1 MINFKRLYNFLQMI
15 IEFFNYI
22 FFFYYNLVSINK
34 GYSLIFESLVSKIWF
49 DSVPKFSIISYSLNI
64 QIVAENLLQKLS
76 TMISLSFIGK
86 EISSTII
93 FSILIEKA
101 SPSHNC
107 HKSDI
112 YGRKIHL
119 KTIQLTNYKL
129 TRNLIELCKLYL
141 IWEIR
146 PRVLCKGCVETGTKN
161 TQLPITNI

>member
-1 MINFKRLYNFLQMI
+1 
-15 IEFFNYI
+15 
-22 FFFYYNLVSINK
+22 
-34 GYSLIFESLVSKIWF
+34 
-49 DSVPKFSIISYSLNI
+49 
-64 QIVAENLLQKLS
+64 
-76 TMISLSFIGK
+76 MISLSFIGK

-129 TRNLIELCKLYL
+129 ARNLIELCKLYL

-161 TQLPITNI
+161 T

>member
-101 SPSHNC
+101 SPSHNY

-112 YGRKIHL
+112 YGGKIHL
-119 KTIQLTNYKL
+119 KAIQITNYKL
-129 TRNLIELCKLYL
+129 TRNL
-141 IWEIR
+141 
-146 PRVLCKGCVETGTKN
+146 KN
-161 TQLPITNI
+161 TTNFT